1 MSMLYFHCH
10 IVISSSLKYA
20 AFIISYVALYHFQS
34 KITIGTFHVFVRQN
48 CTHLTIFVRFY
59 LLYFDQSVQKKAKP
73 ELCFA
78 RIAKAILGDVT
89 LHNSSF
95 PLIKKEFVILSFQRH
110 ITNSLS
116 LTYLSFPYLIIS
128 HNHIMLIMSMV

>member
-20 AFIISYVALYHFQS
+20 VFIISYVALYHFQP
-34 KITIGTFHVFVRQN
+34 KITIGTFHIFVRQN
-48 CTHLTIFVRFY
+48 CTHLTILVRFY
-59 LLYFDQSVQKKAKP
+59 LLYFDQLVYKKAKSA
-73 ELCFA
+73 LCFA

-89 LHNSSF
+89 LYNSSF
-95 PLIKKEFVILSFQRH
+95 LLIKKEFVTLSFQRH

-116 LTYLSFPYLIIS
+116 LTYLSFPYLIK
-128 HNHIMLIMSMV
+128 

>member
-20 AFIISYVALYHFQS
+20 VFIISYVALYHFQP
-34 KITIGTFHVFVRQN
+34 KITIGTFHIFVRQN
-48 CTHLTIFVRFY
+48 CTHLTILVRFY
-59 LLYFDQSVQKKAKP
+59 LLYFDQLVYKKAKST
-73 ELCFA
+73 LCFA

-95 PLIKKEFVILSFQRH
+95 LLIKKEFVTLSFQRH

-116 LTYLSFPYLIIS
+116 LTYLSFPYLIK
-128 HNHIMLIMSMV
+128 